1 MSKVLTV
8 DKALE
13 ILSKAKK
20 RVGGDAALVLSLTAS
35 ELYDINVNNMVIRKD
50 KDNRYVEVQVK
61 HDELA
66 KQTIRVV
73 PFVT

>member
-35 ELYDINVNNMVIRKD
+35 ELYDVNVNNIVIRKD

-61 HDELA
+61 HDELV
-66 KQTIRVV
+66 K
-73 PFVT
+73 

>member
-13 ILSKAKK
+13 ILSRAKK
-20 RVGGDAALVLSLTAS
+20 RVGGDAALILSLSDS
-35 ELYDINVNNMVIRKD
+35 ELYDVNVNNMVICKD

-61 HDELA
+61 HDGLV
-66 KQTIRVV
+66 K
-73 PFVT
+73 